1 MFVIKKVYKMYDIEH
16 NDKNETGTPASRP
29 TDIITPD
36 SGLTVL
42 SLFDGMANGA
52 LALHQLGIPVAEYHA
67 YEIDPQAILI
77 ADHNIPNIT
86 RHGDGDVFKADFSIH
101 RGVDMLIGGSPC
113 THWSIAQKKE
123 DREVNPNSGIGWEL
137 FSQYVRALHEAQP
150 SMFLYENNASM
161 SDAIREEITRT
172 FGFPPHRIQSST
184 LSAQS
189 RDRLYW
195 VGRRT
200 EDGTYQQVPVPQ
212 PDDLGLVVADILE
225 DGWTSPRDKAHAVLT
240 SSARTTHREF
250 FQKAQGDMAMRPV
263 SPDTPIRV
271 GDMPAKD
278 GHVSGGQAMRV
289 YSTEGK
295 SRTQMACGGGMGG
308 KTGLYAIPVGTTK
321 DDKACTIKAQYSKN
335 SVANFI
341 TNGKYNATGVAEP
354 SLKPAE
360 VDGETV
366 FPVSDGMITIRGR
379 QYPCKLPDGAYEIR
393 KLTVRECA
401 RLQTIP
407 EWYDF
412 SVVSNTNAY
421 KAIGNGWTVS
431 VIAHIMSCMLDG

>member
-1 MFVIKKVYKMYDIEH
+1 MSNINHDDQQYTESPI
-16 NDKNETGTPASRP
+16 TRP
-29 TDIITPD
+29 NIITPGE
-36 SGLTVL
+36 GLTVL
-42 SLFDGMANGA
+42 SLFDGISNGA
-52 LALHQLGIPVAEYHA
+52 LALHRLGIPISEYHA
-67 YEIDPQAILI
+67 YEIDPQAITI

-86 RHGDGDVFKADFSIH
+86 RHGDGDVFHADFTQH
-101 RGVDMLIGGSPC
+101 RGIDMLIGGSPC
-113 THWSIAQKKE
+113 QRWSVAQSK
-123 DREVNPNSGIGWEL
+123 DRRETQPNSGLGWEL
-137 FSQYVRALHEAQP
+137 FSQYVRALREAQP
-150 SMFLYENNASM
+150 QMFLYENNASM

-172 FGFPPHRIQSST
+172 FGFPPHRIQSA
-184 LSAQS
+184 LQSAQS

-195 VGRRT
+195 VGRRQ
-200 EDGTYQQVPVPQ
+200 EDGSYSQVPVPQ
-212 PDDLGLVVADILE
+212 PEDLGLVVADILE

-263 SPDTPIRV
+263 SSDSPIRV

-289 YSTEGK
+289 YSTQGK

-354 SLKPAE
+354 TPASI
-360 VDGETV
+360 DGETV

-431 VIAHIMSCMLDG
+431 VIAHIMSHMLDG

>member
-1 MFVIKKVYKMYDIEH
+1 MFVNKKVYKMYDIEH
-16 NDKNETGTPASRP
+16 NDKNDTETSTSRP
-29 TDIITPD
+29 TIITPG

-42 SLFDGMANGA
+42 SLFDGMGNGA
-52 LALHQLGIPVAEYHA
+52 LALHRLGIPISEYHA
-67 YEIDPQAILI
+67 YEIDPNAILL

-86 RHGDGDVFKADFSIH
+86 RHRDGDVFHADFSQH
-101 RGVDMLIGGSPC
+101 RGIDMLIGGSPC

-150 SMFLYENNASM
+150 QMFLYENNASM

-195 VGRRT
+195 VGRRQP
-200 EDGTYQQVPVPQ
+200 DGSYSQVPVPQ

-263 SPDTPIRV
+263 DTPIRV

-308 KTGLYAIPVGTTK
+308 KTGLYAV
-321 DDKACTIKAQYSKN
+321 
-335 SVANFI
+335 
-341 TNGKYNATGVAEP
+341 
-354 SLKPAE
+354 PASI
-360 VDGETV
+360 DGETV
-366 FPVSDGMITIRGR
+366 FPVKDGRITIRGR

-431 VIAHIMSCMLDG
+431 VIAHIMSCMLDCQ

>member
-1 MFVIKKVYKMYDIEH
+1 M
-16 NDKNETGTPASRP
+16 G
-29 TDIITPD
+29 
-36 SGLTVL
+36 
-42 SLFDGMANGA
+42 NGA
-52 LALHQLGIPVAEYHA
+52 LAFHSLGLPVAEYHA
-67 YEIDPQAILI
+67 YEIDPNAILL

-86 RHGDGDVFKADFSIH
+86 RHGDGDVFKADFTQHKGI
-101 RGVDMLIGGSPC
+101 DMLIGGSPC

-195 VGRRT
+195 VGRRQ
-200 EDGTYQQVPVPQ
+200 EDGSYAQVPVPQ

-263 SPDTPIRV
+263 SSELPQTPIRV

-354 SLKPAE
+354 TPASI
-360 VDGETV
+360 DGETV

>member
-1 MFVIKKVYKMYDIEH
+1 MTTDIMTQSTE
-16 NDKNETGTPASRP
+16 NSPQNRP
-29 TDIITPD
+29 QIITPD
-36 SGLTVL
+36 SGLTIL
-42 SLFDGMANGA
+42 SLFDGMGCGA
-52 LALHQLGIPVAEYHA
+52 LALHSLGLPVAEYHA
-67 YEIDPQAILI
+67 YEIDPHAIAL
-77 ADHNIPNIT
+77 AEHNIAGIQE
-86 RHGDGDVFKADFSIH
+86 HGDVTTEDYTKYHDF
-101 RGVDMLIGGSPC
+101 DMLIGGSIC
-113 THWSIAQKKE
+113 TFWSIAQSK
-123 DREVNPNSGIGWEL
+123 DRRETQPNSGLGWEL
-137 FSQYVRALHEAQP
+137 FSQYVRALREAQP
-150 SMFLYENNASM
+150 RMFLYENNASM

-172 FGFPPHRIQSST
+172 FGFPPHRIQSAT

-195 VGRRT
+195 VGRRGD
-200 EDGTYQQVPVPQ
+200 DGEYHQVPVPT
-212 PDDLGLVVADILE
+212 PEDLGLVVADILE
-225 DGWTSPRDKAHAVLT
+225 DGWVSPRDKAHAVLT

-263 SPDTPIRV
+263 TPDAPIRV

-289 YSTEGK
+289 YSTQGK

-354 SLKPAE
+354 SPA
-360 VDGETV
+360 VIDGETV
-366 FPVSDGMITIRGR
+366 FPVSDGKITIRGR

-431 VIAHIMSCMLDG
+431 VIAHLMSHMLG